1 MTAAELDASLFDGDK
16 HLPVPI
22 ALVALCTIS
31 AVMLGVAVWMVF
43 FYAPVEKV
51 MGFVQKIFY
60 FHVPSAWVMFLAT
73 AISAVGSIGYLI
85 NRSDKWDR
93 VGDAAVELAIVF
105 GAAVLISGP
114 LWGRKA
120 WGAYWVWDVRLTS
133 SLVLILTLVACKLVR
148 GYAGSSGR
156 QIAAGLA
163 LFAVINSIFVYYSV
177 DFWRGTHPPKVV
189 TKGGLAPQMSQTLW
203 FCVLTFVLVFVCL
216 FWLRLRQGKLRT
228 AMDRLHM
235 RAAEVGLDE

>member
-1 MTAAELDASLFDGDK
+1 MTTDVALFDTRRDLPMPPVLVGLCVITAAM
-16 HLPVPI
+16 I
-22 ALVALCTIS
+22 
-31 AVMLGVAVWMVF
+31 GVAVWMVF

-73 AISAVGSIGYLI
+73 FISAIGSVGFLI
-85 NRSDKWDR
+85 KRTDKWDR
-93 VGDAAVELAIVF
+93 VGDSAVELAIVF
-105 GAAVLISGP
+105 GMAVMISGP

-133 SLVLILTLVACKLVR
+133 SLVLILTLVATKIVR
-148 GYAGSSGR
+148 GYAGSAAK

-163 LFAVINSIFVYYSV
+163 LFAVINSLFVYYSV
-177 DFWRGTHPPKVV
+177 DFWRGTHPPKIV
-189 TKGGLAPQMSQTLW
+189 TQGGLAPEMSQTLW
-203 FCVLTFVLVFVCL
+203 FCVLTFVLAFVCL
-216 FWLRLRQGKLRT
+216 FWLRLRVAKLRT

-235 RAAEVGLDE
+235 QAAEAGLDD